1 MIKENE
7 DLICPIDG
15 SKFKSLSNKRIQ
27 FENFKYPVKFG
38 IPCLFVE
45 KDENKVNLSKLNNVK
60 NFYTKY
66 SFPNYNDFDDI
77 QLFLR
82 KTKDHHLSKLISEQI
97 GENKKILEI
106 GCGTGQL
113 TNYLAATT
121 FSKNAYGTDLSINS
135 LKLAND
141 FKKRNQ
147 IDNIKFV
154 QMNLFKPCFKK
165 NSMDLVI
172 SNGVIHHTYNPE
184 KGFAT
189 VSDLVKPGGY
199 LIISLY
205 NYLGRLITLI
215 NKFFYKIFGNK
226 GLIFD
231 KYLNSNISKRKKI
244 SWTQDQYNHPVE
256 SLHSMGEVLE
266 WFKKKEISFVSSI
279 PKIHGKFDI
288 SEKIFKEQSEGDFID
303 RFNTQF
309 EMIFNYQSQEGG
321 LFTMIGKKKI
331 KS

>member
-1 MIKENE
+1 MINENE

-45 KDENKVNLSKLNNVK
+45 KNENKKNVLKLSNVK

-66 SFPNYNDFDDI
+66 PFPNYNDFDNI
-77 QLFLR
+77 ELFLR
-82 KTKDHHLSKLISEQI
+82 KAKNHHFSKLISEQI
-97 GENKKILEI
+97 GENKKILEV

-113 TNYLAATT
+113 SNFLAATT
-121 FSKNAYGTDLSINS
+121 FSKQVYGTDLSINS

-141 FKKRNQ
+141 FKKKNKL
-147 IDNIKFV
+147 NNVKFL

-215 NKFFYKIFGNK
+215 NKFFYKILGNK

-231 KYLNSNISKRKKI
+231 KYLKSNISKQKKI
-244 SWTQDQYNHPVE
+244 SWIQDQYNHPVE

-266 WFKKKEISFVSSI
+266 WFKKNEISFVSSI
-279 PKIHGKFDI
+279 PKIIGKFTI
-288 SEKIFKEQSEGDFID
+288 NEKIFDQNNKGDFID
-303 RFNTQF
+303 RFNTEF
-309 EMIFNYQSQEGG
+309 EMIFNYQFKEGG
-321 LFTMIGKKKI
+321 LFTMIGKKY
-331 KS
+331 